1 MNLLKNHFKLSAA
14 GLIVL
19 LIMVSFVGL
28 QGNPKRVLGYE
39 ELDHSKIK
47 YAYVRGKKIDPT
59 PSAVVVDKARK
70 VGADVSGEVI
80 ERRTANSRTFRTS
93 KPNTYV
99 TEIISGGPQY
109 HREADGSWSEIEYE
123 VVSKEEFKKITKS
136 NSLFFKRA
144 QAATTTSTFYPDPDL
159 EINTVDGYVMQDGG
173 GTNWTNNYVNGSGN
187 IANDS
192 STMSYALSHY
202 YQSSGEYQ
210 IAKAMML
217 FNTSAIPDNEIISS
231 ATLSVYVTST
241 WDGDNDA
248 NAYINVFSA
257 NPASTTAI
265 SVSDYGSH
273 GSVKFSSDTDITNIN
288 TSSYTDFILN
298 SNGINNI
305 DKTGISKF
313 ILREGHDIDNVAPN
327 GGVDTT
333 SGIRISTAEVAGTS
347 QDPKLVVIHV
357 GPDPVIKVRKSSTES
372 VSNSASLQDDNDL
385 VVFLQANKT
394 YIITGVFFASSTSA
408 TPDIR
413 VAFDVPTGAI
423 MDIGVSAASDSF
435 RHAQLLESDNV
446 ASSEIPITAN
456 VPLVISVDGTIRS
469 GSTEG
474 YVILRW
480 AQSSSNSNAISVLEG
495 SYLKV
500 EEM

>member
-19 LIMVSFVGL
+19 LIMMSFVGL

-47 YAYVRGKKIDPT
+47 YAYVRGKKVDPT
-59 PSAVVVDKARK
+59 PSAAVVDKARK
-70 VGADVSGEVI
+70 AGAEVVGEAV
-80 ERRTANSRTFRTS
+80 ERRAANSRTFRTN

-136 NSLFFKRA
+136 NSLLFKRA
-144 QAATTTSTFYPDPDL
+144 QAATTTSTFYPDPDI
-159 EINTVDGYVMQDGG
+159 EINTVDGYVQQDGG
-173 GTNWTNNYVNGSGN
+173 GTNWSTNYVNGSGN
-187 IANDS
+187 GANDS
-192 STMSYALSHY
+192 ATLSIARTTHY
-202 YQSSGEYQ
+202 YSSGEYGLARG
-210 IAKAMML
+210 ILL
-217 FNTSAIPDNEIISS
+217 FDTAVIPDNETISS
-231 ATLSVYVTST
+231 ATLSVYVLNK
-241 WDGDNDA
+241 WNYLNDSYS
-248 NAYINVFSA
+248 YINVFSS
-257 NPASTTAI
+257 NPASTTAL
-265 SVSDYGSH
+265 VSADFSSH
-273 GSVKFSSDTDITNIN
+273 GSTKFASDVTTASIN
-288 TSSYTDFILN
+288 TGSYLDFTLN
-298 SNGINNI
+298 SNGIGNI
-305 DKTGISKF
+305 NKTGVSKF
-313 ILREGHDIDNVAPN
+313 VLREGHDIDNIAPYETRDSQN
-327 GGVDTT
+327 GITFST
-333 SGIRISTAEVAGTS
+333 SEVAGTS
-347 QDPKLVVIHV
+347 QDPKLVIVHV
-357 GPDPVIKVRKSSTES
+357 GPDPIIKVRKAATES
-372 VSNSASLQDDNDL
+372 VVNSASLQDDDHL

-408 TPDIR
+408 TPDIK
-413 VAFDVPTGAI
+413 VAFDIPAGAT

-435 RHAQLLESDNV
+435 RHAQFLESDNM

-456 VPLVISVDGTIRS
+456 TPLVISVDGTIKA
-469 GSTEG
+469 GATEG

-480 AQSSSNSNAISVLEG
+480 AQSSSNSNSVSVLEG